1 MLQDYDKIFRE
12 NLAEIILPLVR
23 KTVGLNPVRLE
34 NLPEK
39 LQRTVERIPDFLKKV
54 VDVANDPYI
63 LHIEIQTTDTPDMV
77 YRMLEYAAMMLRKY
91 KILVRQYVFYIGEG
105 HARMPVQLETGT
117 LRYQFTLVN
126 LSEIPYQHFINS
138 EKPEELILTILA
150 DFQQEK
156 PREII
161 SQILLNLHRLAP
173 DHLQLGKF
181 IRQLEILSQLRN
193 FNSIVSEEAETMAH
207 GFDITIDRLYIK
219 GREEGIKTGIKE
231 GVREGMENGVKIGK
245 EQARRELIF
254 SFLHKK
260 SLSIEQIAELMEVP
274 IALVLDVQ
282 QKGI

>member
-1 MLQDYDKIFRE
+1 TKRTLH
-12 NLAEIILPLVR
+12 N
-23 KTVGLNPVRLE
+23 
-34 NLPEK
+34 K
-39 LQRTVERIPDFLKKV
+39 LTHVSIKKV
-54 VDVANDPYI
+54 VDPEQDPYI

-117 LRYQFTLVN
+117 LRYHFTLVN
-126 LSEIPYQHFINS
+126 LSEIPYQQFINS

-156 PREII
+156 PREMI
-161 SQILLNLHRLAP
+161 SQILLNLHQVAP

-207 GFDITIDRLYIK
+207 GFDITIDRLYKK
-219 GREEGIKTGIKE
+219 GREEGIKD
-231 GVREGMENGVKIGK
+231 GK
-245 EQARRELIF
+245 EQTQRKLIF
-254 SFLHKK
+254 SALRKNL
-260 SLSIEQIAELMEVP
+260 LSNEQIAELLDVP
-274 IALVLDVQ
+274 VELVADVQ

>member
-1 MLQDYDKIFRE
+1 MSQDYDKIFRE

-23 KTVGLNPVRLE
+23 KTVGLNPSKLE

-54 VDVANDPYI
+54 VDSGIDPYI

-91 KILVRQYVFYIGEG
+91 KIVVRQYVFYIGEG
-105 HARMPVQLETGT
+105 RAKMPVQLETGS
-117 LRYQFTLVN
+117 LRYQYILIN
-126 LSEIPYQHFINS
+126 LSEIPYQQFISSN
-138 EKPEELILTILA
+138 KPEELILTVLA
-150 DFQQEK
+150 DFQREE

-161 SQILLNLHRLAP
+161 SQILQKLHQTAP

-193 FNSIVSEEAETMAH
+193 FNSIVSEEAETMAQ
-207 GFDITIDRLYIK
+207 GFDITIDRLYKK
-219 GREEGIKTGIKE
+219 GREEGLKDGEK
-231 GVREGMENGVKIGK
+231 
-245 EQARRELIF
+245 QAWRKSIF
-254 SFLHKK
+254 SLLRKK
-260 SLSIEQIAELMEVP
+260 TFSIEQIAELLEVP
-274 IALVLDVQ
+274 VELVADVQ

>member
-1 MLQDYDKIFRE
+1 MSQDYDKIFRE

-54 VDVANDPYI
+54 VDPDTKPYI
-63 LHIEIQTTDTPDMV
+63 LHIEIQTTDTADMV
-77 YRMLEYAAMMLRKY
+77 YRMLEYAAMMIRKY
-91 KILVRQYVFYIGEG
+91 KLRVRQYVFYIGEG
-105 HARMPVQLETGT
+105 HARMPVQLETGS
-117 LRYQFTLVN
+117 LRYSYTLIN
-126 LSEIPYQHFINS
+126 LSEIPYQQFIDS
-138 EKPEELILTILA
+138 DQPEELILTVLA
-150 DFQQEK
+150 DFQQHE
-156 PREII
+156 PRGIVQ
-161 SQILLNLHRLAP
+161 QILQKLHQVAP

-193 FNSIVSEEAETMAH
+193 FNSIVSEEAETMAQ

-219 GREEGIKTGIKE
+219 GREDGIKTGIKE

-245 EQARRELIF
+245 ELTQRKLIF
-254 SFLHKK
+254 SALQKNV
-260 SLSIEQIAELMEVP
+260 LSNAQIAELLDVP
-274 IALVLDVQ
+274 IALVIDVQ